1 MVFDDFHRNKKQ
13 NACVRENFIFL
24 IQKKENA
31 VVIKDFRP
39 ISLTTITYKV
49 IAKVLVKR
57 LKKVMLCIIAPS
69 QSAFIEGRKILDPIL
84 VANLI
89 VEEYMAKEKERMAS
103 QA

>member
-1 MVFDDFHRNKKQ
+1 M
-13 NACVRENFIFL
+13 
-24 IQKKENA
+24 
-31 VVIKDFRP
+31 VIKDFRP